1 MMNDKER
8 IKQEITKEIT
18 ENLGVALA
26 LIVGGIAREIG
37 PEKLLISLRA
47 NLDQARTRPKIP
59 ENAIEIASYAVVYL
73 EAQCRNNQRD
83 EDGGQHK
90 H

>member
-1 MMNDKER
+1 MNDKDR
-8 IKQEITKEIT
+8 IKQEIMKELT

-47 NLDQARTRPKIP
+47 NLDQARTRPR
-59 ENAIEIASYAVVYL
+59 YL
-73 EAQCRNNQRD
+73 RTQS
-83 EDGGQHK
+83 K
-90 H
+90 

>member
-1 MMNDKER
+1 MNDKDR

-73 EAQCRNNQRD
+73 EAQCRNNQID
-83 EDGGQHK
+83 ENDAKK